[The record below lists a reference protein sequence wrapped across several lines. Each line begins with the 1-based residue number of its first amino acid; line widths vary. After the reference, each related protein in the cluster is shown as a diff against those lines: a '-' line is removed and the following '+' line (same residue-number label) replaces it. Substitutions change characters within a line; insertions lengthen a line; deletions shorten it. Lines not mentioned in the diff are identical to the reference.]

1 MDGSGLEAPP
11 RRGHF
16 AVMARD
22 DRRIIDMTLDG
33 EFTAP
38 PPPPRPPIGARILLW
53 SVVVM
58 VLAVTALI
66 VALTFWFVLLILPVV
81 LAAALIAY
89 LAFRWQ
95 LWRHGRAFVIRRG
108 PPGW

>member
-1 MDGSGLEAPP
+1 MT
-11 RRGHF
+11 
-16 AVMARD
+16 RD

-33 EFTAP
+33 EFTTP

-53 SVVVM
+53 AVVGM
-58 VLAVTALI
+58 VLAVVALI
-66 VALTFWFVLLILPVV
+66 VALTFWFVVLILPLV

-89 LAFRWQ
+89 LAFRFQ
-95 LWRHGRAFVIRRG
+95 LWRHGRTTFVIRRG